1 MPWISGNYWLNQS
14 QMENNAKLVHR
25 FFIQRGWTLEAI
37 SGMLGNMESESSI
50 NPGIWY
56 GLVVGSRSYGL
67 VQWDP
72 YTKYSNWAGEN
83 WQDNGPLECQRII
96 YEMEN
101 GLQWI
106 QTSKYPFAFKD
117 FVKATNT
124 PEYLAQVWLY
134 NYERPADLD
143 QPQRS
148 TQARAWYNFLSGEP
162 GGTLPAWLLFKF
174 TGRGLK

>member
-14 QMENNAKLVHR
+14 QMENNAKLVHG
-25 FFIQRGWTLEAI
+25 FFIQRGWT
-37 SGMLGNMESESSI
+37 
-50 NPGIWY
+50 
-56 GLVVGSRSYGL
+56 
-67 VQWDP
+67 
-72 YTKYSNWAGEN
+72 
-83 WQDNGPLECQRII
+83 
-96 YEMEN
+96 MEN

-106 QTSKYPFAFKD
+106 KTSKYAVSFKD
-117 FVKATNT
+117 FAKSTST

-174 TGRGLK
+174 SGRGLK